1 MIFKRRKINKNKV
14 KKIEIE
20 MKTLHSVHDF
30 NKAIYLID
38 NLIKVTEQN
47 LGYKKKNMSEFQHNL
62 SYLNDF
68 RSFLNM
74 YRVQVYGNFIGLKY
88 ISINNEYRL
97 IPSRFPRLFILKEK
111 IKQFF
116 RKLFFYIFDI
126 FKLIFLNQNLFILI
140 FFDLGV

>member
-1 MIFKRRKINKNKV
+1 MIFKKNSYDK
-14 KKIEIE
+14 KKIKRIE
-20 MKTLHSVHDF
+20 KNMKILHSVHDF

-38 NLIKVTEQN
+38 NVIKVTEAN
-47 LGYKKKNMSEFQHNL
+47 LGYKKKKMSEYQHNL
-62 SYLNDF
+62 SYLKDF

-74 YRVQVYGNFIGLKY
+74 YRVQIYGNFIGLKY

-116 RKLFFYIFDI
+116 RKLF
-126 FKLIFLNQNLFILI
+126 L
-140 FFDLGV
+140 

>member
-1 MIFKRRKINKNKV
+1 MILKKRRLVDKKRVN
-14 KKIEIE
+14 KIEKE
-20 MKTLHSVHDF
+20 MKILHSVHDF

-38 NLIKVTEQN
+38 NVIKITEAN
-47 LGYKKKNMSEFQHNL
+47 LGYKKKWPEMQNNL
-62 SYLNDF
+62 RYLNDF
-68 RSFLNM
+68 RGFLNM

-116 RKLFFYIFDI
+116 RKLF
-126 FKLIFLNQNLFILI
+126 L
-140 FFDLGV
+140 